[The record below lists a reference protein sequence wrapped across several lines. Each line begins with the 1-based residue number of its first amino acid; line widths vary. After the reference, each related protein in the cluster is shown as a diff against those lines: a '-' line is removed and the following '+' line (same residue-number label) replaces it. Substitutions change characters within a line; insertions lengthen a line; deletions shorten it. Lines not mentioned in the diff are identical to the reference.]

1 MWLTTP
7 TTFIIIIIIIIL
19 IDGFLCHS
27 NKIWNQNY

>member
-7 TTFIIIIIIIIL
+7 TTFIIIIIIIL

>member
-7 TTFIIIIIIIIL
+7 TTFIIIIIIL